1 MRTALRVL
9 KRAGLALAAIIGVL
23 ILSLAILV
31 GVWYLRPNRSV
42 VDPSLK
48 METWDA
54 VADGTHNSNTDMIYW
69 KGAFYMVHA
78 TSPFHFASS
87 QSRLKIQR
95 SFDAHQWETIA
106 TFDAS
111 GEDIRDPKLAAIQG
125 KLFLYALKNT
135 DFTAE
140 PHDTVASY
148 TLDGVSWSHFQS
160 LSADTRGWLFWRPKS
175 LDRKTWYVPAYWSGH
190 DRSAL
195 LSSTDGLNWTMQSQI
210 YSGDRN
216 DETDIEFLP
225 DGRMLATARLE
236 FSDSYTGDSRGSTL
250 ITLAD
255 PPYTHWQ
262 PQRKDP
268 LTRLDGPNLFSYHGR
283 IYAVGRF
290 QPVTSGPFAYPG
302 SILATRRTSLFEV
315 RPDRL
320 VYLSD
325 LPSAG
330 DTSYS
335 GVVARGDDLYICY
348 YTSNIHR
355 DYGWILGMVSPSNIR
370 MAHLNLANLEALANH
385 MQ

>member
-1 MRTALRVL
+1 MKATLRILKKVGLTLTAVIGALVL
-9 KRAGLALAAIIGVL
+9 SLL
-23 ILSLAILV
+23 ILI
-31 GVWYLRPNRSV
+31 GIWYVRPNRSV
-42 VDPSLK
+42 IDPSLK

-69 KGAFYMVHA
+69 KGAFFMVHA

-87 QSRLKIQR
+87 QSRLKVQR
-95 SFDAHQWETIA
+95 SFDARNWETVA

-111 GEDIRDPKLAAIQG
+111 GEDIRDPKFAVIKDQ
-125 KLFLYALKNT
+125 LFLYALKNT

-140 PHDTVASY
+140 PHDTVAAFSQ
-148 TLDGVSWSHFQS
+148 DGLTWSPFQNMS
-160 LSADTRGWLFWRPKS
+160 EDSRGWLFWRPKT
-175 LDRKTWYVPAYWSGH
+175 LDGQTWYVPAYWSGH
-190 DRSAL
+190 NRSAL
-195 LSSTDGLNWTMQSQI
+195 LTSTDGLNWQMTAQI

-225 DGRMLATARLE
+225 DGRMIGTARLE
-236 FSDSYTGDSRGSTL
+236 FSDSYTGDPRGSTL
-250 ITLAD
+250 ITLAS
-255 PPYTHWQ
+255 PPYTEWKAQ
-262 PQRKDP
+262 VKDP

-335 GVVARGDDLYICY
+335 GLVARGDDLFICY
-348 YTSNIHR
+348 YTSDVHH
-355 DYGWILGMVSPSNIR
+355 DFGWILGMVSPSNIR
-370 MAHLNLANLEALANH
+370 MAHLSLVNLEALANTK
-385 MQ
+385 